1 MSDEEDQG
9 QENASAA
16 TSDPEAAND
25 EKPFIVKPIESA
37 PIMKQLDP
45 AEAGFITRIVLP
57 DERAEKTADTPT
69 DSDTPPD
76 SDQAGTSDE

>member
-1 MSDEEDQG
+1 MSDQEDHG
-9 QENASAA
+9 QDNASA
-16 TSDPEAAND
+16 TSDPEPAND

-45 AEAGFITRIVLP
+45 EKGAFFTRIVQP
-57 DERAEKTADTPT
+57 DEKADKTADR
-69 DSDTPPD
+69 PPD